1 MGKTYSR
8 DREKPEAYRD
18 LKRKAPKKKLRGFTL
33 LELIVAIA
41 VLGILSIFITGAII
55 CSKDPQCE
63 AKDKQQLQNSPAKNY
78 LNN

>member
-8 DREKPEAYRD
+8 DREKPEVYRD

-33 LELIVAIA
+33 LELMVVIAIA
-41 VLGILSIFITGAII
+41 GVLLVVISGAFK
-55 CSKDPQCE
+55 CSKDVQFKE
-63 AKDKQQLQNSPAKNY
+63 RDKKQLQNSPAKNY